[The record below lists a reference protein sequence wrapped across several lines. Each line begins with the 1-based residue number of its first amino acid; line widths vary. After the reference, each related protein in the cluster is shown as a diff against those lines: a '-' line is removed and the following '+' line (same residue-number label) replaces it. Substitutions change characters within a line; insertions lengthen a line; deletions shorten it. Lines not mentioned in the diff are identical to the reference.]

1 MSDAP
6 AATPIEEAAL
16 AMRRLGHALISNDP
30 DPELLR
36 RVAAG
41 ANETAELVEQSP
53 KRVRDMVAMKREMF
67 EEPARAAPGEPISHF
82 DECFV
87 SGRHNPMGIGIQVFR
102 DGEDSVAWV
111 ELGAAFEGAPGR
123 SHGGIVAAIFDD
135 VLGYLLSIHKQPAFT
150 GELTVRYRAPTPM
163 GERLTFRGRLVDRQG
178 RKLMAEGK
186 ATAADGTVVATAT
199 ATFIA
204 VDVSA
209 FKP

>member
-1 MSDAP
+1 MSDERDEG
-6 AATPIEEAAL
+6 ATERAAL
-16 AMRRLGHALISNDP
+16 AMRRLGHALVSNTP
-30 DPELLR
+30 GPELLN
-36 RVAAG
+36 RVAERAI
-41 ANETAELVEQSP
+41 EVAELVEASP
-53 KRVRDMVAMKREMF
+53 RRVRDMVAMKREMF
-67 EEPARAAPGEPISHF
+67 EEPAEAAPGEPISHF

-135 VLGYLLSIHKQPAFT
+135 VLGYLLSIHRQPAFT
-150 GELTVRYRAPTPM
+150 GELTVRYLAPTPM
-163 GERLTFRGRLVDRQG
+163 EERLTFRGRLLDRQG
-178 RKLMAEGK
+178 RKLMANGE

-209 FKP
+209 FRP

>member
-1 MSDAP
+1 MEA
-6 AATPIEEAAL
+6 AAL
-16 AMRRLGHALISNDP
+16 AMRRLGHALVANDP
-30 DPELLR
+30 APQLLR
-36 RVAAG
+36 RVAER

-67 EEPARAAPGEPISHF
+67 ETPAQAAPGEPISHF

-135 VLGYLLSIHKQPAFT
+135 VLGYLLSIHRQPAFT
-150 GELTVRYRAPTPM
+150 GEMTVRYKAPTPM
-163 GERLTFRGRLVDRQG
+163 GERLTFRGRLVGRDG
-178 RKLMAEGK
+178 RKLMTEGE
-186 ATAADGTVVATAT
+186 ATSADGSVVATAT

-209 FKP
+209 FRP